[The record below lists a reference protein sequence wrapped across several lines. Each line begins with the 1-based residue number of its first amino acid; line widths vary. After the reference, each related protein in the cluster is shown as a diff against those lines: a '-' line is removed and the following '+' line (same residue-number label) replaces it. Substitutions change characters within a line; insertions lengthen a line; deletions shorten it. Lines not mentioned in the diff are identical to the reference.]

1 MVSLVSGSS
10 VNWLMPNKKFISFN
24 ETLDEWVMKDS
35 QHEKFRGYLEAS
47 GSTMGIGKHT
57 WTIHNDSKV
66 AWRKLSKIICKKHM
80 EFSIC
85 RGGGLTGSFSICF
98 LQLTKMHLK
107 PF

>member
-66 AWRKLSKIICKKHM
+66 A
-80 EFSIC
+80 
-85 RGGGLTGSFSICF
+85 
-98 LQLTKMHLK
+98 
-107 PF
+107 